1 MLRFRC
7 LNRQSC
13 SSPAI
18 DLPPAGATSLLSD
31 RPCPPRALA
40 ADVFPTGSSA
50 ALRLGPREP
59 GVISPCFLISFCRI
73 EEVCG
78 HAQTYIS
85 VSGFA
90 PRITTAGRDGKT
102 HRGSDRKRHVV
113 LLPHFGGGIKGCGD
127 ILVLEL
133 RRRCGAALPA
143 LHLALDR
150 LEASCCQQSY
160 QLEFSLSCS
169 CRRAALHNA
178 APKVISGVFFFF
190 LFSKITRCCACARF
204 GMWV

>member
-1 MLRFRC
+1 MFEWPELFKSG
-7 LNRQSC
+7 NRS
-13 SSPAI
+13 
-18 DLPPAGATSLLSD
+18 ATCGRYAAVFG
-31 RPCPPRALA
+31 RPCPLPGLA

-59 GVISPCFLISFCRI
+59 ALVSPCFLISLCRI

-78 HAQTYIS
+78 RAQTYIS
-85 VSGFA
+85 ASGFA

-127 ILVLEL
+127 ILVLAV
-133 RRRCGAALPA
+133 RRRRGTALPA
-143 LHLALDR
+143 LHLTLDR
-150 LEASCCQQSY
+150 LEASRCQQSY
-160 QLEFSLSCS
+160 QREVSLTCS
-169 CRRAALHNA
+169 RRRAALHNA
-178 APKVISGVFFFF
+178 APKVISGVLFSF
-190 LFSKITRCCACARF
+190 LFAKIPRCCACARF

>member
-1 MLRFRC
+1 MFDSPELFKSS
-7 LNRQSC
+7 NRS
-13 SSPAI
+13 
-18 DLPPAGATSLLSD
+18 ATCGRYIAVFS
-31 RPCPPRALA
+31 RPCPLPGLG

-59 GVISPCFLISFCRI
+59 TVISPCFLISLCRI

-78 HAQTYIS
+78 RAQTYIS
-85 VSGFA
+85 APGFA
-90 PRITTAGRDGKT
+90 PRITTAGCDGKT
-102 HRGSDRKRHVV
+102 HRGSDRKGHMV

-127 ILVLEL
+127 ILVLAV

-160 QLEFSLSCS
+160 QLEVSLTCP
-169 CRRAALHNA
+169 RRRMQL
-178 APKVISGVFFFF
+178 
-190 LFSKITRCCACARF
+190 L
-204 GMWV
+204 